1 MRIQGYVL
9 RLIQK
14 NYIKI
19 WLRRRLT
26 GSMSFLSGRRSI
38 RRRSLSGCIRSRR
51 NPLRSAGRRRSGATI
66 RVRAA
71 PVKSIKSAAENNREE
86 PQDAII
92 SLLNE
97 IRCYTLVFDT
107 LRIRQELQSLINTG
121 TVALYAVCMKYSN
134 VLSSLT
140 FFLNSFHFPF
150 CYKLI
155 VRPESTCLM
164 KVIRYLL
171 ALIYRHKS
179 LFFYICKFYV
189 S

>member
-1 MRIQGYVL
+1 MRCLKGQT
-9 RLIQK
+9 LIQNK
-14 NYIKI
+14 PSVSEGYFSASLEKALFCGLSWI
-19 WLRRRLT
+19 LT
-26 GSMSFLSGRRSI
+26 ISI
-38 RRRSLSGCIRSRR
+38 LCVDFF
-51 NPLRSAGRRRSGATI
+51 NF
-66 RVRAA
+66 
-71 PVKSIKSAAENNREE
+71 
-86 PQDAII
+86 
-92 SLLNE
+92 
-97 IRCYTLVFDT
+97 LVFDT
-107 LRIRQELQSLINTG
+107 LRIKQVPQSLINTG
-121 TVALYAVCMKYSN
+121 MVALYAVCMKYSN
-134 VLSSLT
+134 VLSLLT